1 MVLAIHDAYDAVD
14 DGDYGVIWGDDEDDF
29 ADEFLNLYQNYLQ
42 DQQNDLKNIEVIYF
56 RFKHL
61 ATGHYLAAE
70 IDTDTT
76 QDANRDKLRGILT
89 FTISCI
95 VLLILFLIKHTKNVN
110 FSYELSGT
118 LKSILEG

>member
-1 MVLAIHDAYDAVD
+1 MHLNPHFRESGLHTHHVGYIKEYIFCPEFQLKLCFNNLDFSIWQPALAWH
-14 DGDYGVIWGDDEDDF
+14 
-29 ADEFLNLYQNYLQ
+29 
-42 DQQNDLKNIEVIYF
+42 LKIMLFYIYF

-95 VLLILFLIKHTKNVN
+95 VLLIYCFDKTHTKL
-110 FSYELSGT
+110 F
-118 LKSILEG
+118 I

>member
-1 MVLAIHDAYDAVD
+1 MILNSNLLVHLNQGYIHTHHVGYIKECNFPITFQLKLCFDNLDLTIWQPALAWH
-14 DGDYGVIWGDDEDDF
+14 
-29 ADEFLNLYQNYLQ
+29 
-42 DQQNDLKNIEVIYF
+42 LKIMFFFIYF

-89 FTISCI
+89 FTISM
-95 VLLILFLIKHTKNVN
+95 
-110 FSYELSGT
+110 
-118 LKSILEG
+118 

>member
-1 MVLAIHDAYDAVD
+1 MSDLSRNMFFLITFQLKVCFDYLAICPCLAFEKKMFFY
-14 DGDYGVIWGDDEDDF
+14 
-29 ADEFLNLYQNYLQ
+29 
-42 DQQNDLKNIEVIYF
+42 IYF

-95 VLLILFLIKHTKNVN
+95 VLLIYCFDKTHTKL
-110 FSYELSGT
+110 F
-118 LKSILEG
+118 I